1 MNICT
6 TVACATCYRCIMPKT
21 SVKKLASNKK
31 YNDKATD
38 TITIRLQKKDI
49 VNKDSIR
56 MWAENAGISIN
67 KYVVTA
73 IFEKHARDEEAQK
86 M

>member
-21 SVKKLASNKK
+21 SIKKLASNKK

-38 TITIRLQKKDI
+38 TITVRLQKKDI

-56 MWAENAGISIN
+56 IWAENANMSVN
-67 KYVVTA
+67 KYVITA
-73 IFEKHARDEEAQK
+73 IFEKRERDEK
-86 M
+86 TIK

>member
-1 MNICT
+1 
-6 TVACATCYRCIMPKT
+6 MPKT
-21 SVKKLASNKK
+21 STKKLASNKK

-38 TITIRLQKKDI
+38 TITVRLQKKDI

-56 MWAENAGISIN
+56 IWAESAGMSVN
-67 KYVVTA
+67 KYVITA
-73 IFEKHARDEEAQK
+73 IFEKHARDEEVQK